1 MRNLIFAAYA
11 LSGVLAYGH
20 CWNNSAEYWEIGQR
34 FINAFASLLLSPIY
48 WSVVL
53 FGG

>member
-20 CWNNSAEYWEIGQR
+20 YWNNAAEHWALGQKV
-34 FINAFASLLLSPIY
+34 INAGACLFLSPIY
-48 WSVVL
+48 WSTVL